1 MKSWVGQKVKLIIS
15 LTITIWTEDQIFDLL
30 SNPSFNL
37 DRRSNSFVDTI
48 VGQGRSMSI
57 RDAGYLT

>member
-15 LTITIWTEDQIFDLL
+15 LTITIWTEGHTFDLL

-37 DRRSNSFVDTI
+37 DRMSNSFVDTI
-48 VGQGRSMSI
+48 VGQLRSVFTK
-57 RDAGYLT
+57 DAS